1 MSKAHGK
8 ASSKT
13 WKNASEDT
21 LLTFYALDCVFFILF
36 RSFVCLM
43 VEIFVSDNKPPDNIM
58 QGNLLMFYASYV
70 AS

>member
-1 MSKAHGK
+1 
-8 ASSKT
+8 
-13 WKNASEDT
+13 
-21 LLTFYALDCVFFILF
+21 
-36 RSFVCLM
+36 M